1 MSYVS
6 FSLKYR
12 PQRFEDVIGQEHVSR
27 TLMNAVRAGRIAHAY
42 LFSGP
47 RGTGKTSSARV
58 LAKALN
64 CEHGPTPEPC
74 GVCEFCR
81 AVQEGRALDVIEI
94 DAASNRGIDE
104 IRDLREKVK
113 YSPAEARA
121 KVYILDEVH
130 MLTSEAFNALLK
142 TLEEPPA
149 HSFFVLATT
158 ELHKVPATILSRC
171 QRFDFR
177 QIPVGKIAAALAQIA
192 QREGII
198 AEPAAL
204 ESIARAADGAMR
216 DAESIFDQ
224 VVAFTEGDVTLA
236 VVDSV
241 LGVTDSE
248 TLAQIT
254 DAIVA
259 GDVAA
264 SFDLVDQIMGAGKD
278 VGQLLSDLTIYLR
291 DLMRIVLGSRPSA
304 WRLPGPEGQARSQAQ
319 AQALGVDRLLDAVNA
334 LAEAQSSLRSSS
346 QHSLVLELT
355 LAKLCSAPEPA
366 TKGKKA
372 PARPAAAP
380 SVPAAAQTPEPQP
393 DRPGAAAEPSA
404 PAATAAPPAPP
415 AAEAPPTPAPAEQR
429 PATTPEQPAEAA
441 ATAQPAAPEMPPA
454 QPVTTGEV
462 DITVVQQHWHELPA
476 ELRRMGKM
484 AVGAFVTEAW
494 PEALAGDALS
504 LVFKPDFAFHHSQVT
519 GGYKDVVQQ
528 ALERLYGR
536 PMTVRARLAAPG
548 EDLPLQAPPAVA
560 PAPPAETAP
569 PTAPAPE
576 PEPSADAEP
585 EASAVPADTAPSE
598 PHTESSEEQTPT
610 AADKAPDT
618 PAAEDDKSPV
628 DRVVAQALNLFEGS
642 RLLGDDE

>member
-192 QREGII
+192 EREGIT

-291 DLMRIVLGSRPSA
+291 DLMRIVLGSQPSA

-319 AQALGVDRLLDAVNA
+319 AQALGVDRLLEAVNA

-366 TKGKKA
+366 AKGKKA

-380 SVPAAAQTPEPQP
+380 AARTAEPAPARPLAAAQTSPPAAT
-393 DRPGAAAEPSA
+393 PGPAAAEVPQTPSA
-404 PAATAAPPAPP
+404 APSEQQPVAP
-415 AAEAPPTPAPAEQR
+415 T
-429 PATTPEQPAEAA
+429 EQPAEPAA
-441 ATAQPAAPEMPPA
+441 KAQPTAPEMPPA

-494 PEALAGDALS
+494 PEALAGGALS

-519 GGYKDVVQQ
+519 GGYKDVVEQ
-528 ALERLYGR
+528 ALERLYGC
-536 PMTVRARLAAPG
+536 PMAVRARVAAPG
-548 EDLPLQAPPAVA
+548 EDLPPQAPPAVA
-560 PAPPAETAP
+560 PEPPAETAP

-576 PEPSADAEP
+576 PEQSAEAEPRAPAVSAD
-585 EASAVPADTAPSE
+585 TTPSE
-598 PHTESSEEQTPT
+598 PHTESSQEQMPT
-610 AADKAPDT
+610 AADKALDT
-618 PAAEDDKSPV
+618 PAADDDKSPV